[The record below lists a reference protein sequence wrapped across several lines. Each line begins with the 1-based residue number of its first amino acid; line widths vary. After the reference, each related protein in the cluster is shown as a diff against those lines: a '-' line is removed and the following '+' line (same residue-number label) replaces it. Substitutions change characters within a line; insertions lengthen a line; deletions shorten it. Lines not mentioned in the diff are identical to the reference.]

1 MRGIEAFAD
10 AALFTFAKRRD
21 PARDWKSAPARPK

>member
-10 AALFTFAKRRD
+10 AALFTLAKRRD
-21 PARDWKSAPARPK
+21 PASDWKSGGARPK